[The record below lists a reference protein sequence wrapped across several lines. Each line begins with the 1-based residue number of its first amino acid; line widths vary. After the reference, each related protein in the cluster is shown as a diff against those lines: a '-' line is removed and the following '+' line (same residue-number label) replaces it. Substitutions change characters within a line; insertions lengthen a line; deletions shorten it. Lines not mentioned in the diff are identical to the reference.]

1 MKALVFFAFLFFSSI
16 VSFAQIKVNDVDIT
30 PLKDVQYIRV
40 IAGQVGLSAK
50 LTVAVD
56 YGQEFKLGT
65 EMRISGPDGKP
76 QKFNSVAAVLN
87 FFANNGWELI
97 TSSPISEG
105 GNSLF
110 QFILK
115 RKG

>member
-1 MKALVFFAFLFFSSI
+1 MKALAFFAFLFFSSI

-87 FFANNGWELI
+87 FFANNGWDLAYTMPLNEN
-97 TSSPISEG
+97 
-105 GNSLF
+105 GNTLY
-110 QFILK
+110 QFLMK
-115 RKG
+115 RKS